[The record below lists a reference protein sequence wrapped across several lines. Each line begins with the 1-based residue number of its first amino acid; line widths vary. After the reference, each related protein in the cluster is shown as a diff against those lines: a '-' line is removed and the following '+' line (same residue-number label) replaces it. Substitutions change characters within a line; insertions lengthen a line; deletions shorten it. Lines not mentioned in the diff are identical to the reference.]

1 MEKIKA
7 AWARFWDWCRDS
19 ATIVWARVQILLA
32 AVWGVLVT
40 VDLTPVLTQK
50 WMTAWLIFS
59 GVVTELTRRRTL

>member
-7 AWARFWDWCRDS
+7 TWDKFWDWCRDS
-19 ATIVWARVQILLA
+19 ATIVWARLQILLA

>member
-1 MEKIKA
+1 MEKIKS
-7 AWARFWDWCRDS
+7 AWASLWDWCKDS
-19 ATIVWARVQILLA
+19 ATIAWARVQILLA